1 MVRRLYSNIVSRKR
15 NHSSTEDEWST
26 LRDDMKKS
34 VTWNRTLSS
43 GSASPL
49 SRSSS
54 DSNNTVSKG
63 FMLLQEDCMK
73 SPDQT
78 GYGFVTDFNNASK
91 ERIENEITNFLDSLT
106 LEPYSQEINE
116 KSFKRLNQSLA
127 RGQKNE
133 ECKDPL
139 VLPLVDTKIMNQEG
153 GLFFLAPV
161 YVVPEKAHLGEL
173 YYQKNEISTSV
184 CLPLTS
190 PIKPYFS
197 FSLPTSPE
205 PLYRQNTKFRDT
217 HLPVHCNLTLK
228 SASRSFTFPAP
239 PKSFNQDKTHFSQSS
254 FDNKDTLRQSL
265 SFNKRVNP
273 LSNSINFDKVTSL
286 SVPNTALR
294 YNDLRLGFG
303 REYTASNLDELPL
316 QRKYKKSN
324 SETTFNSETDSSNY
338 QQHIYNHAG
347 IFINNQESDNSKSR
361 ISSSEKL
368 ASAMTAKMIL
378 DPPARSPPVS
388 RHRMSLGGTN
398 SPVIHHQD
406 LAAPDMSYKRNN
418 GFAVVSRSSSN
429 RRATMIPSVQRRS
442 TVNLRGLAAS
452 DPTRRRS
459 WNFTSSSSQYGHSSR
474 QPLQS
479 ISIESGMPHY
489 QNPTVVSQLRDVRNH
504 VLLESPMP
512 NDNGRTSPRGMFR
525 RRDSSGSL
533 MLHNKNILLEP
544 EEAPISE
551 STEIVSQYSH
561 SRPQSSLSNRDR
573 VDAFLKEQ
581 QLAEYEDAENNI
593 FSVDTSKYVRR
604 IHSMDDDL
612 FVDTHIKTLFFELEG
627 IKKMV
632 TELQERVARQE
643 MEAKMRPIRP
653 IPMVV
658 KKIAEESISE
668 NKTGTKEPTKSVE
681 TIKELTNQEIQD
693 HIAKLSEKLERIFQE
708 KQQEKKTVQEVATQK
723 EEFRDVIEEP
733 SISSEGLRKR
743 GNKVKTVSSNDSD
756 KVNVVD
762 MSIVEAKLVEE
773 VSEIS
778 PAAAYLAPVTTSSVA
793 LLSSSPITGS
803 KHQSL
808 FEKAS
813 THIFMLVISFF
824 VVILTIYLLVTLY
837 LFMVEYT
844 ERTNSFF

>member
-26 LRDDMKKS
+26 LRDDMKRS
-34 VTWNRTLSS
+34 VTWNRTPSS
-43 GSASPL
+43 GSTSL
-49 SRSSS
+49 LSSS
-54 DSNNTVSKG
+54 SNDSNNTISKD
-63 FMLLQEDCMK
+63 FMFLHEDCMT
-73 SPDQT
+73 SPDQA
-78 GYGFVTDFNNASK
+78 GYCFVTDFNKASK
-91 ERIENEITNFLDSLT
+91 EQIENEITNFLDSLT
-106 LEPYSQEINE
+106 LEPYLQETNE
-116 KSFKRLNQSLA
+116 KNSKNLNQSLA
-127 RGQKNE
+127 HGQKNE
-133 ECKDPL
+133 ECKDSL
-139 VLPLVDTKIMNQEG
+139 FLVDTNIMNQEG
-153 GLFFLAPV
+153 GLFFLAPDSV
-161 YVVPEKAHLGEL
+161 MHEKTRLSEL
-173 YYQKNEISTSV
+173 YYQKSENISTSSV
-184 CLPLTS
+184 CLPLKS

-197 FSLPTSPE
+197 FSLPISPE
-205 PLYRQNTKFRDT
+205 PHYHQNTKFRDT

-228 SASRSFTFPAP
+228 SASRSSTFPAR
-239 PKSFNQDKTHFSQSS
+239 PKSFNQNKTHFSQSS

-273 LSNSINFDKVTSL
+273 LKNSIKFDKVTSL
-286 SVPNTALR
+286 SVSNTALR

-303 REYTASNLDELPL
+303 REYTASNLDELLL

-324 SETTFNSETDSSNY
+324 SGTDSSNY

-347 IFINNQESDNSKSR
+347 NFTNNQERDNSKSR
-361 ISSSEKL
+361 ISPSEKL
-368 ASAMTAKMIL
+368 ASATTAKMML
-378 DPPARSPPVS
+378 DPPAKLQSVS
-388 RHRMSLGGTN
+388 RHRLSLGGTN
-398 SPVIHHQD
+398 SPVIHHQE
-406 LAAPDMSYKRNN
+406 LAAPDLSYKKTN
-418 GFAVVSRSSSN
+418 GIAAVSRSSSN
-429 RRATMIPSVQRRS
+429 RPATMIPSIQRRS
-442 TVNLRGLAAS
+442 TANLRGLAAS

-474 QPLQS
+474 QPIQG

-489 QNPTVVSQLRDVRNH
+489 QNPTVVSQLRDIRNH
-504 VLLESPMP
+504 VLLESPTS
-512 NDNGRTSPRGMFR
+512 NANGRTSPGTMFR

-551 STEIVSQYSH
+551 STEIISQYSH
-561 SRPQSSLSNRDR
+561 SRPQSSLSNRDK

-581 QLAEYEDAENNI
+581 QLAEYEDAENNF

-612 FVDTHIKTLFFELEG
+612 YMATHVKTLFFELEG

-632 TELQERVARQE
+632 TELQERVAHQE

-658 KKIAEESISE
+658 KKTAEESILE
-668 NKTGTKEPTKSVE
+668 NKTDTKEPTKSAE
-681 TIKELTNQEIQD
+681 TTKELTNQEIQD
-693 HIAKLSEKLERIFQE
+693 YIAKLSEKLERMFEE
-708 KQQEKKTVQEVATQK
+708 KQQEKNTEQEVATQK
-723 EEFRDVIEEP
+723 EDFSDVIEEP
-733 SISSEGLRKR
+733 SILSEGLRKR
-743 GNKVKTVSSNDSD
+743 DNEDKTVSSNDSD
-756 KVNVVD
+756 KVSVVD

-778 PAAAYLAPVTTSSVA
+778 PVTTSLAPVTTSSPA
-793 LLSSSPITGS
+793 LLSSSPITGP

-813 THIFMLVISFF
+813 LHIFMLVISFF